1 MEREASE
8 LIHGYF
14 DQTLSDDQA
23 ARLSIWIKESPENA
37 KAFARV
43 AMLHDRL
50 QLEIAAD
57 STELRRPAAESSS
70 VGTHRRTWLAVA
82 ALAACFLGIVGF
94 AAWRQREKNT
104 SNRNTSN
111 RVAIDP
117 SDDISFA
124 SIARVVD
131 VQWSDNRRFVQG
143 ERLDAERVSFASGV
157 VRLQFDDGVEVT
169 LEGPADY
176 ELIAL
181 GKTRLHTG
189 LLSATVPPGAEGFR
203 VDTPSARVIDLGTAF
218 GIRLDDSGVAEVS
231 VFDGLVD
238 VVPHD
243 SEETRRLKE
252 GEAVRVSSSREIQ
265 RADFDIRPFEKLW
278 PVSSGI
284 AGSTGAFKFA
294 PPWPRRLRLVTSD
307 DHIFVVP
314 EGYRQT
320 LPESLDVNISRPGI
334 YSQVSELTPETIP
347 SNQQVRSF
355 LLHFRPEQSGPGS
368 RISGSITF
376 DRPVLGL
383 IVLQRE
389 LAASKKLFVPS
400 GVDELRT
407 QRQLELRGGAGGDS
421 VQLSEDRRTVRLDLA
436 VSRRFSDLVR
446 VILDAGSIPPA
457 SDDQN

>member
-1 MEREASE
+1 
-8 LIHGYF
+8 
-14 DQTLSDDQA
+14 
-23 ARLSIWIKESPENA
+23 
-37 KAFARV
+37 
-43 AMLHDRL
+43 MLHDRL
-50 QLEIAAD
+50 QLEIAAGIADD
-57 STELRRPAAESSS
+57 STELHRPAAEPSS

-94 AAWRQREKNT
+94 AAWRQRDANT
-104 SNRNTSN
+104 NN

-117 SDDISFA
+117 SDDVSFA

-143 ERLDAERVSFASGV
+143 ERLDAGRVSFASGV

-252 GEAVRVSSSREIQ
+252 G
-265 RADFDIRPFEKLW
+265 
-278 PVSSGI
+278 
-284 AGSTGAFKFA
+284 
-294 PPWPRRLRLVTSD
+294 
-307 DHIFVVP
+307 
-314 EGYRQT
+314 
-320 LPESLDVNISRPGI
+320 
-334 YSQVSELTPETIP
+334 
-347 SNQQVRSF
+347 
-355 LLHFRPEQSGPGS
+355 
-368 RISGSITF
+368 
-376 DRPVLGL
+376 
-383 IVLQRE
+383 
-389 LAASKKLFVPS
+389 
-400 GVDELRT
+400 
-407 QRQLELRGGAGGDS
+407 
-421 VQLSEDRRTVRLDLA
+421 
-436 VSRRFSDLVR
+436 
-446 VILDAGSIPPA
+446 
-457 SDDQN
+457 